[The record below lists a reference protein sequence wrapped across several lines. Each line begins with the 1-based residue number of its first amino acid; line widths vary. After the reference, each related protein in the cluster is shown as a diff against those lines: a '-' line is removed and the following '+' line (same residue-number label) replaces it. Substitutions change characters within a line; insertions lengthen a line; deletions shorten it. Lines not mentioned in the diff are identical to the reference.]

1 MQPLYNI
8 VASNAFPTLFA
19 LYIFALRVEGAQS
32 PSPIAKGVRCE
43 LTITKMADMTMQ
55 DFVALEKLS
64 RNNEDGY
71 GWHTAIWWIFAVLVA
86 IFLLWWCNKQ
96 GDGKADLAAEIS
108 QINGKLNTLE
118 PVVKNNA
125 EQNFKT
131 ATALAGIVQGVQDI
145 KDYTYDQINA
155 LDNAVFK
162 SRFHSGGCGCGNGR
176 GGQRFIQKS
185 TYGTPTITAEV
196 VEECTQC

>member
-1 MQPLYNI
+1 
-8 VASNAFPTLFA
+8 
-19 LYIFALRVEGAQS
+19 
-32 PSPIAKGVRCE
+32 
-43 LTITKMADMTMQ
+43 MADMTMQ
-55 DFVALEKLS
+55 DFVALQKLS

-108 QINGKLNTLE
+108 QINGRLNTLE

-125 EQNFKT
+125 EQNFNT
-131 ATALAGIVQGVQDI
+131 ATKLSGIIQGVQDI
-145 KDYTYDQINA
+145 KDYTYDQIGA

-162 SRFHSGGCGCGNGR
+162 SRFAHAHAHGYSYGYDYGHGRDCGRSGAK
-176 GGQRFIQKS
+176 FIQRS
-185 TYGTPTITAEV
+185 TYTPDTTTVEV
-196 VEECTQC
+196 VDECRQCNG

>member
-1 MQPLYNI
+1 
-8 VASNAFPTLFA
+8 
-19 LYIFALRVEGAQS
+19 
-32 PSPIAKGVRCE
+32 
-43 LTITKMADMTMQ
+43 MADMTMQ
-55 DFVALEKLS
+55 DFVALQKLS
-64 RNNEDGY
+64 RSNEDGY

-108 QINGKLNTLE
+108 GINGKLNTLE

-131 ATALAGIVQGVQDI
+131 ATALAGIVQGVEDI
-145 KDYTYDQINA
+145 KDYTYGQISA
-155 LDNAVFK
+155 LDHAVFK
-162 SRFHSGGCGCGNGR
+162 SRFNSYGCGCGNGR